1 MQTIG
6 IFYGSSTGNSEAAA
20 QQMQKEFGASV
31 ATIYDVSSA
40 KTADIEKY
48 SNIIFGCSTLE
59 IGELEYDFEDF
70 LPEIESA
77 NLQGK
82 KIAIFGLGDQY
93 SYPDSFVDSIG
104 IIYEVIKDKGCQLVG
119 IVSTEGY
126 DYDESKG
133 ELDGQFLGLP
143 LDEDNQDDLTNER
156 IKNWVDQL
164 KKEFN

>member
-1 MQTIG
+1 MKKIG

-20 QQMQKEFGASV
+20 QQMQKEFGADV
-31 ATIYDVSSA
+31 ASIYDVSSA
-40 KTADIEKY
+40 KSVDIEKY

-82 KIAIFGLGDQY
+82 KIAIFGLGDQE

-104 IIYEVIKDKGCQLVG
+104 IIYEALEDKGCQFVG
-119 IVSTEGY
+119 KVSTDGY
-126 DYDESKG
+126 NHDESRG
-133 ELDGQFLGLP
+133 EVNGQFLGLP
-143 LDEDNQDDLTNER
+143 LDEENQGDLTNER
-156 IKNWVDQL
+156 IKKWVEQL
-164 KKEFN
+164 KREFK